1 VKELHAM
8 EDAGKTSHHVAL
20 GRSYDLLVTRGAA
33 GTIESGAAGGKDMK
47 GAMERYA
54 ESVNR
59 HQETWSRL
67 LNRVPEE
74 QRGAFM
80 RALETSRR
88 GPEDAQRAH
97 QQGLKLL
104 MERRLREKGRPL
116 PPKPP
121 QKPDG
126 KKSMVPEERWT
137 PRNADSRRHG
147 RSKPAGFHPPPPPN
161 LMLF

>member
-1 VKELHAM
+1 MPNRSTAIRRPG
-8 EDAGKTSHHVAL
+8 AGSSTASPRSSAARSCAL
-20 GRSYDLLVTRGAA
+20 SRLLVAVQ
-33 GTIESGAAGGKDMK
+33 IGKDMK

-137 PRNADSRRHG
+137 PRNADSR
-147 RSKPAGFHPPPPPN
+147 
-161 LMLF
+161 